1 MGKGSGGTRASA
13 SNSPRGL
20 STPQSAVGGGSKVSD
35 YNGTPERAAL
45 NEVASIV
52 KSIDGASAKF
62 YVKTERKNGQDV
74 RSLGMTITVPET
86 ATREAS
92 LDFRFDKG
100 NGRLVASNAMRYVES
115 KKGSG
120 DWQDVYGQDGEEY
133 VDSKYLKD
141 AASLKKYLK
150 TWF

>member
-1 MGKGSGGTRASA
+1 M
-13 SNSPRGL
+13 
-20 STPQSAVGGGSKVSD
+20 
-35 YNGTPERAAL
+35 